1 MIYPVNST
9 LSAMSAYYTK
19 LNVISDNVANVI
31 TDDFKK
37 SRTTISEGPYHTVQA
52 TVQQINTPG
61 IVFEEWRNG
70 ELTELETSNVD
81 LAEEIPQL
89 MITSHAYT
97 ANIRALQTYDEML
110 GTMLDIM
117 G

>member
-19 LNVISDNVANVI
+19 LNVISDNIANVI

-37 SRTTISEGPYHTVQA
+37 SRTLMSTGPYNTVQA
-52 TVQQINTPG
+52 NVQQIDTPG
-61 IVFEEWRNG
+61 IPYEDWRDG
-70 ELTELETSNVD
+70 ELTEVETSNVD

-89 MITSHAYT
+89 MITEHAYT